1 MSYERE
7 MLLEAESPPEF
18 DEHEP
23 EALNEMAA
31 DAAYE
36 RLRDQQDER
45 ESAVADRKAA

>member
-7 MLLEAESPPEF
+7 LLLDAESPPEL
-18 DEHEP
+18 DEGER
-23 EALNEMAA
+23 EDRNEWAA

-45 ESAVADRKAA
+45 AS